1 MNLYDLLRSLHIGIG
16 VIALTSF
23 WIVAVLRKGTTLHR
37 RTGSVYLVAMLGI
50 VLTATPMAL
59 YAFTHV
65 NPVTGVFLLYLAL
78 ITATPAWLALRAS
91 RRRDSFESY
100 RALPYLP
107 LAWLNVAAGAAV
119 LLLGIVVQS
128 LLLGGMSLVGLS
140 LGLSMTRVARLRTVG
155 RNWWLQR
162 HYTGM
167 IGSGAAAH
175 IAFLNLGLRH
185 LVPAGWSG
193 VITGVAWFGPVVAT
207 TAVVTFLNRRSCL
220 KRRGGSEQRADRA
233 DDAADQQEHDG
244 SEAQQESGSA
254 LLRVGDVARG
264 IQHATDEV

>member
-1 MNLYDLLRSLHIGIG
+1 MNLYDILRNLHIGIG

-23 WIVAVLRKGTTLHR
+23 WSVAVLRKGTALHR
-37 RTGSVYLVAMLGI
+37 RVGSVYLSAMLGI

-65 NPVTGVFLLYLAL
+65 NPVTGTFLLYLAL

-100 RALPYLP
+100 RAMPYLP

-119 LLLGIVVQS
+119 LLLGLSVQS
-128 LLLGGMSLVGLS
+128 LLLDGMSLIGLS
-140 LGLSMTRVARLRTVG
+140 LGLSMTRVARRRTVD

-185 LVPAGWSG
+185 LVPASWADA
-193 VITGVAWFGPVVAT
+193 ITWVAWFGPVIAT
-207 TAVVTFLNRRSCL
+207 TTVVIFLNRRS
-220 KRRGGSEQRADRA
+220 RRQAGAV
-233 DDAADQQEHDG
+233 
-244 SEAQQESGSA
+244 SGSA
-254 LLRVGDVARG
+254 GLRA
-264 IQHATDEV
+264 